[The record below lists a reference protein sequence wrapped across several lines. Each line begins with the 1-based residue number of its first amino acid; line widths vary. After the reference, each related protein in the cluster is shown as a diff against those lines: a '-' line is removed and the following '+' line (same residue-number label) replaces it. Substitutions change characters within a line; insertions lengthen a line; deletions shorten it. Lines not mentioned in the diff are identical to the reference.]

1 MNRRKKKFVGRE
13 RVNMF
18 AGQKPKLH
26 NPNVIEGVKLP
37 LLLHG

>member
-1 MNRRKKKFVGRE
+1 MNRGKKRFVE

-18 AGQKPKLH
+18 EGQKPKLH